1 MSFRMIPKVNR
12 RYVPVLV
19 VLLLC
24 AFAVSS
30 HAQSM
35 DLVGSI
41 QVRGNKRVV
50 DSTIL
55 YYIKTKKGEP
65 ISRSQ
70 IRKDIEQIYN
80 LGQFRD
86 VRVET
91 HPGVDGLDVIFIVE
105 EIPSVG
111 DVILHGNN
119 EVSEDDIREKLTI
132 KRGTTFQDHM
142 LQEVKEQV
150 TLLYHDKGFFLV
162 EVDIN
167 AKLSSENLTNIN
179 IRIREG
185 QKVKIKNI
193 RFVGNKRLPAGKLRD
208 QMETQATTWFSWLD
222 ESGIYKKDILKLDV
236 LRLEGYYQNHG
247 FIRARVLEPQ
257 VKINKRNKTIHIIIS
272 VEEGPQYKVGA
283 IEVQPDD
290 TLTEAEIRKAMKT
303 RKNGIYNVSQVRE
316 DVLSI
321 SDLYSQQ
328 GYAYA
333 DISPKT
339 KINDASRTV
348 DLSIQIDKGR
358 KVYVGQI
365 SVTGNTRTLDNVI
378 RREFRFKEGELF
390 DSEKLKRSKQR
401 INNLQFF
408 EDVKINTRRGKESDL
423 IDIVTTVTERPTG
436 SITVG
441 AGFSSVDSFIF
452 NAGISQNNFLGRG
465 QKIAFSS
472 NLSGRRSDFNLSLTD
487 PHLFDS
493 DLLAGI
499 DVFKRE
505 TNFYSFKKDSA
516 GGGVRFGKSLSE
528 YDWAGINYRL
538 EDVTTSDVDSGE
550 ETAFLKNETR
560 LTSRISPS
568 FVRDTRDDF
577 LNPSTGWRH
586 VVRFD
591 LAGGILGGSDFIRA
605 SYEGTYYRP
614 LIGKLV
620 GALHGEIHWADAY
633 AGDTLPAF
641 ERYFMGGPTSL
652 RGYTV
657 KNVGPKDASGDPIGG
672 NQSLL
677 FNAEVQYPFTKGLRG
692 FLFYDRGNVFGTG
705 SDTTTTD
712 TTWSLSKMRDSIGVG
727 ARFMSPF
734 GPVGFAYG
742 IKLDQAAGEEL
753 GEFHFTA
760 GSAF

>member
-1 MSFRMIPKVNR
+1 
-12 RYVPVLV
+12 
-19 VLLLC
+19 
-24 AFAVSS
+24 
-30 HAQSM
+30 
-35 DLVGSI
+35 
-41 QVRGNKRVV
+41 
-50 DSTIL
+50 
-55 YYIKTKKGEP
+55 
-65 ISRSQ
+65 
-70 IRKDIEQIYN
+70 
-80 LGQFRD
+80 
-86 VRVET
+86 
-91 HPGVDGLDVIFIVE
+91 
-105 EIPSVG
+105 
-111 DVILHGNN
+111 
-119 EVSEDDIREKLTI
+119 
-132 KRGTTFQDHM
+132 
-142 LQEVKEQV
+142 
-150 TLLYHDKGFFLV
+150 
-162 EVDIN
+162 
-167 AKLSSENLTNIN
+167 
-179 IRIREG
+179 
-185 QKVKIKNI
+185 
-193 RFVGNKRLPAGKLRD
+193 
-208 QMETQATTWFSWLD
+208 
-222 ESGIYKKDILKLDV
+222 
-236 LRLEGYYQNHG
+236 LEGYYQNHG

-290 TLTEAEIRKAMKT
+290 TLTEAEIRKAIKT
-303 RKNGIYNVSQVRE
+303 RKNRTYNVSQVRE

-465 QKIAFSS
+465 QKIAFSA

-493 DLLAGI
+493 NLLAGI

-591 LAGGILGGSDFIRA
+591 LAGGILGGSNFTRA
-605 SYEGTYYRP
+605 SYEATYYRP
-614 LIGKLV
+614 LTGKLV

-677 FNAEVQYPFTKGLRG
+677 FNAEVQYPFSKGLRG

-705 SDTTTTD
+705 SDTTATD

-727 ARFMSPF
+727 ARFLSPF

>member
-208 QMETQATTWFSWLD
+208 QMETQAATWISWLD

-290 TLTEAEIRKAMKT
+290 TLTEAEIRKAIKT
-303 RKNGIYNVSQVRE
+303 RKNRTYNVSQVRE

-436 SITVG
+436 SVTVG

-465 QKIAFSS
+465 QKIAFTV
-472 NLSGRRSDFNLSLTD
+472 NLSGRRSDFNLSLTE

-499 DVFKRE
+499 DVFKRK

-568 FVRDTRDDF
+568 FIRDTRDDF

-591 LAGGILGGSDFIRA
+591 LAGGILGGSDFIRT

-614 LIGKLV
+614 FFGKLV

-657 KNVGPKDASGDPIGG
+657 KNVGPRDASGDPVGG

-742 IKLDQAAGEEL
+742 IKLDQVEGEEV

>member
-111 DVILHGNN
+111 DVILRGNN

-208 QMETQATTWFSWLD
+208 QMETQATTWLSWLD

-303 RKNGIYNVSQVRE
+303 RKNRTYNVSQVRE

-333 DISPKT
+333 DVSPKT

-465 QKIAFSS
+465 QKVAFSA
-472 NLSGRRSDFNLSLTD
+472 NLSARRSDFNLSLTD

-538 EDVTTSDVDSGE
+538 EDVTTSDVDPGE

-591 LAGGILGGSDFIRA
+591 LAGGILGGSDFIRS

-742 IKLDQAAGEEL
+742 IKLDQVEGEEA

>member
-41 QVRGNKRVV
+41 QVRGNKRVA

-55 YYIKTKKGEP
+55 YYIKTKKGKP
-65 ISRSQ
+65 ISRSR

-111 DVILHGNN
+111 GIILHGNN

-167 AKLSSENLTNIN
+167 AKLSSENLTNVN

-185 QKVKIKNI
+185 QKVEIKNI

-208 QMETQATTWFSWLD
+208 QMETQAATWISVLD

-272 VEEGPQYKVGA
+272 VEEGPRYKVGA

-290 TLTEAEIRKAMKT
+290 TLTEAEIRNAMKT
-303 RKNGIYNVSQVRE
+303 KRSGIYNVSQVRE

-321 SDLYSQQ
+321 TDLYSQQ
-328 GYAYA
+328 GHAYA
-333 DISPKT
+333 DVSPKT

-348 DLSIQIDKGR
+348 DLSIEIDKGR

-365 SVTGNTRTLDNVI
+365 SMTGNTRTLDNVI

-465 QKIAFSS
+465 QRVAFSA
-472 NLSGRRSDFNLSLTD
+472 NLSARRSDFSLSLTE

-493 DLLAGI
+493 DLLVGI
-499 DVFKRE
+499 DLFNRE
-505 TNFYSFKKDSA
+505 TNFYSFQKDSA

-538 EDVTTSDVDSGE
+538 ENVTVSEVDAGQ

-614 LIGKLV
+614 LIGKLI

-633 AGDTLPAF
+633 AGGTLPGF

-657 KNVGPKDASGDPIGG
+657 KNIGPKDASGDPLGG

-677 FNAEVQYPFTKGLRG
+677 FNAEVQYPFTRGLRG
-692 FLFYDRGNVFGTG
+692 VLFYDRGNVFGAG

-727 ARFMSPF
+727 ARFISPF

-742 IKLDQAAGEEL
+742 IKLDQAAGEES

>member
-1 MSFRMIPKVNR
+1 MSKVNR
-12 RYVPVLV
+12 RPLPILV
-19 VLLLC
+19 VLLLWV
-24 AFAVSS
+24 FAASS
-30 HAQSM
+30 YAQGV
-35 DLVGSI
+35 DIVGSI

-70 IRKDIEQIYN
+70 IRKDIEQIYS

-91 HPGVDGLDVIFIVE
+91 HPSVDGLNVIFIVE
-105 EIPSVG
+105 EISSVG
-111 DVILHGNN
+111 DITLLGNG

-132 KRGTTFQDHM
+132 KRGMTFQDHL

-150 TLLYHDKGFFLV
+150 TLLYHDKGFFF
-162 EVDIN
+162 VDVDTDT
-167 AKLSSENLTNIN
+167 KLSSENLTNIN

-185 QKVKIKNI
+185 KKVKIKNI
-193 RFVGNKRLPAGKLRD
+193 HFVGNKRLSTEDLRD
-208 QMETQATTWFSWLD
+208 QMETQAATWLSWLD
-222 ESGIYKKDILKLDV
+222 ESGIYKKDILKLDM

-247 FIRARVLEPQ
+247 FIRARVLEHEI
-257 VKINKRNKTIHIIIS
+257 KINKRKKAIHIVVS

-283 IEVQPDD
+283 IEVQSDD

-303 RKNGIYNVSQVRE
+303 KKNRVYDVSQVRE

-321 SDLYSQQ
+321 SDLYSRQ

-333 DISPKT
+333 DVTPKT

-358 KVYVGQI
+358 KVYVGEI
-365 SVTGNTRTLDNVI
+365 SVAGNTRTLDSVV
-378 RREFRFKEGELF
+378 RREFRLKEGELF

-401 INNLQFF
+401 LNNLQFF
-408 EDVKINTRRGKESDL
+408 EDVKIDTRRGKESDL

-436 SITVG
+436 SVTVG

-452 NAGISQNNFLGRG
+452 NAGISQDNFLGRG
-465 QKIAFSS
+465 QKVAFSV
-472 NLSGRRSDFNLSLTD
+472 NLSSRKSDFNLSLTD

-493 DLLAGI
+493 DMLAGV
-499 DVFKRE
+499 DAFNRE
-505 TNFYSFKKDSA
+505 TDFYSFTSQNI
-516 GGGVRFGKSLSE
+516 GGGLRFGKSLSE
-528 YDWAGINYRL
+528 YDWAGINYRV
-538 EDVTTSDVDSGE
+538 EDVTVSGVDASE

-577 LNPSTGWRH
+577 LNPSSGWRH
-586 VVRFD
+586 VVRFE
-591 LAGGILGGSDFIRA
+591 LAGGILGGSNFIRS
-605 SYEGTYYRP
+605 SYETTYYRP
-614 LIGKLV
+614 LMGKLV
-620 GALHGEIHWADAY
+620 GALHGEINWADAY
-633 AGDTLPAF
+633 AGDTLPGF

-677 FNAEVQYPFTKGLRG
+677 LNAEVQYPFTKGLRG
-692 FLFYDRGNVFGTG
+692 FIFYDRGNLFGVG
-705 SDTTTTD
+705 DDTSTTA
-712 TTWSLSKMRDSIGVG
+712 TTWSLSKMRDSIGAGV
-727 ARFMSPF
+727 RFLSPF

-742 IKLDQAAGEEL
+742 IKLDQAAGEEA
-753 GEFHFTA
+753 GEFHFVA
-760 GSAF
+760 GNAF

>member
-35 DLVGSI
+35 DLVGSV

-55 YYIKTKKGEP
+55 YYIKTKKGKP
-65 ISRSQ
+65 ISRSR

-105 EIPSVG
+105 EISSIG

-208 QMETQATTWFSWLD
+208 QMETQAATWISVLD

-272 VEEGPQYKVGA
+272 VEEGPRYKVGA

-290 TLTEAEIRKAMKT
+290 TLTEAEIRNAMKT
-303 RKNGIYNVSQVRE
+303 KRSGIYNVSQVRE

-321 SDLYSQQ
+321 TDLYSQQ
-328 GYAYA
+328 GHAYA
-333 DISPKT
+333 DVSPKT

-348 DLSIQIDKGR
+348 DLSIEIDKGR

-365 SVTGNTRTLDNVI
+365 SMTGNTRTLDNVI

-408 EDVKINTRRGKESDL
+408 EDIKINTRRGKESDL

-465 QKIAFSS
+465 QRVAFSA
-472 NLSGRRSDFNLSLTD
+472 NLSSRKSDFNLSLTD
-487 PHLFDS
+487 PRVFDS
-493 DLLAGI
+493 NLLAGV

-505 TNFYSFKKDSA
+505 MDFYSFKKGSA
-516 GGGVRFGKSLSE
+516 GGGLRFGKSLSE
-528 YDWAGINYRL
+528 YDWAGVNYRV
-538 EDVTTSDVDSGE
+538 EDVTVSEVDTVE
-550 ETAFLKNETR
+550 ETAFLKNEAR

-568 FVRDTRDDF
+568 FIRDTRDDF

-591 LAGGILGGSDFIRA
+591 LAGGILGGSDFIRS
-605 SYEGTYYRP
+605 SYEATYYRP
-614 LIGKLV
+614 LFGKLV

-641 ERYFMGGPTSL
+641 ERYFMGGPASL

-657 KNVGPKDASGDPIGG
+657 KNVGPKDGSGDPLGG

-692 FLFYDRGNVFGTG
+692 FIFYDRGNVFGVG
-705 SDTTTTD
+705 DDTTTTD
-712 TTWSLSKMRDSIGVG
+712 TTWSLSKMRDSVG
-727 ARFMSPF
+727 AGVRFLSPF

-742 IKLDQAAGEEL
+742 IKLDQATGEEA

-760 GSAF
+760 GSV

>member
-1 MSFRMIPKVNR
+1 MWV
-12 RYVPVLV
+12 
-19 VLLLC
+19 
-24 AFAVSS
+24 FAVSS
-30 HAQSM
+30 YAQGV
-35 DLVGSI
+35 DIVGSV

-65 ISRSQ
+65 LSRSQ
-70 IRKDIEQIYN
+70 VRRDIEQIYS

-105 EIPSVG
+105 EISSVG
-111 DVILHGNN
+111 DILLHGND

-132 KRGTTFQDHM
+132 KRGTTFQDHL

-162 EVDIN
+162 NVNIN
-167 AKLSSENLTNIN
+167 TKLSPENLTNVN
-179 IRIREG
+179 IHIREG
-185 QKVKIKNI
+185 RKVEIKSI
-193 RFVGNKRLPAGKLRD
+193 LFAGNKRLSAEDLRD
-208 QMETQATTWFSWLD
+208 QMETQAASWLSWLD
-222 ESGIYKKDILKLDV
+222 ESGIYKKDVLKLDM
-236 LRLEGYYQNHG
+236 LRLEGYYQDHG
-247 FIRARVLEPQ
+247 FIRARVLEPEI
-257 VKINKRNKTIHIIIS
+257 KINKRKKAIHIIVS

-283 IEVQPDD
+283 IEVQSDD

-303 RKNGIYNVSQVRE
+303 KRNRVYNVSQVRE
-316 DVLSI
+316 DILSI
-321 SDLYSQQ
+321 SDLYSRQ
-328 GYAYA
+328 GHAYA
-333 DISPKT
+333 DVSPKT
-339 KINDASRTV
+339 KINDTSRTV

-365 SVTGNTRTLDNVI
+365 SVAGNTRTLDNVI
-378 RREFRFKEGELF
+378 RREFRLKEGELF

-401 INNLQFF
+401 INNLRFF
-408 EDVKINTRRGKESDL
+408 EDVKIDTRRGKESDL
-423 IDIVTTVTERPTG
+423 IDIATTVTERPTG
-436 SITVG
+436 SVTVG

-452 NAGISQNNFLGRG
+452 NAGISQDNFLGRG
-465 QKIAFSS
+465 QRVAFSV
-472 NLSGRRSDFNLSLTD
+472 NLSARKSDFNLSLTD
-487 PHLFDS
+487 PHVFDS

-499 DVFKRE
+499 DAFNRD
-505 TNFYSFKKDSA
+505 TDFFSFKSKNT
-516 GGGVRFGKSLSE
+516 GGGLRLGKSLNE
-528 YDWAGINYRL
+528 YDWAGINYRV
-538 EDVTTSDVDSGE
+538 ENVTVSDVDSGE

-568 FVRDTRDDF
+568 FIRDTRDDF

-586 VVRFD
+586 VVRFE
-591 LAGGILGGSDFIRA
+591 LAGGILGGSDFIRS
-605 SYEGTYYRP
+605 SYEATYYRP
-614 LIGKLV
+614 LFGKLV
-620 GALHGEIHWADAY
+620 GALHGEVHWADAY

-657 KNVGPKDASGDPIGG
+657 KNIGPKDSSGDPIGG

-692 FLFYDRGNVFGTG
+692 FLFYDRGNLFGVG
-705 SDTTTTD
+705 DDISTTAS
-712 TTWSLSKMRDSIGVG
+712 TWSLSKMRDSVGVG
-727 ARFMSPF
+727 ARFLSPF

-742 IKLDQAAGEEL
+742 IKLDQATGEEA

>member
-1 MSFRMIPKVNR
+1 MPI
-12 RYVPVLV
+12 LV
-19 VLLLC
+19 VLLLWV
-24 AFAVSS
+24 FAASS
-30 HAQSM
+30 YAQGV
-35 DLVGSI
+35 DIVGSI

-70 IRKDIEQIYN
+70 IRKDIEQIYS

-91 HPGVDGLDVIFIVE
+91 HPSVDGLNVIFIVE
-105 EIPSVG
+105 EISSVG
-111 DVILHGNN
+111 DITLLGNG

-132 KRGTTFQDHM
+132 KRGMTFQDHL

-150 TLLYHDKGFFLV
+150 TLLYHDKGFFF
-162 EVDIN
+162 VDVDTDT
-167 AKLSSENLTNIN
+167 KLSSENLTNIN

-185 QKVKIKNI
+185 KKVKIKNI
-193 RFVGNKRLPAGKLRD
+193 HFVGNKRLSTEDLRD
-208 QMETQATTWFSWLD
+208 QMETQAATWLSWLD
-222 ESGIYKKDILKLDV
+222 ESGIYKKDILKLDM

-247 FIRARVLEPQ
+247 FIRARVLEHEI
-257 VKINKRNKTIHIIIS
+257 KINKRKKAIHIVVS

-283 IEVQPDD
+283 IEVQSDD

-303 RKNGIYNVSQVRE
+303 KKNRVYDVSQVRE

-321 SDLYSQQ
+321 SDLYSRQ

-333 DISPKT
+333 DVTPKT

-358 KVYVGQI
+358 KVYVGEI
-365 SVTGNTRTLDNVI
+365 SVAGNTRTLDSVV
-378 RREFRFKEGELF
+378 RREFRLKEGELF

-401 INNLQFF
+401 LNNLQFF
-408 EDVKINTRRGKESDL
+408 EDVKIDTRRGKESDL

-436 SITVG
+436 SVTVG

-452 NAGISQNNFLGRG
+452 NAGISQDNFLGRG
-465 QKIAFSS
+465 QKVAFSV
-472 NLSGRRSDFNLSLTD
+472 NLSSRKSDFNLSLTD

-493 DLLAGI
+493 DMLAGV
-499 DVFKRE
+499 DAFNRE
-505 TNFYSFKKDSA
+505 TDFYSFTSQNI
-516 GGGVRFGKSLSE
+516 GGGLRFGKSLSE
-528 YDWAGINYRL
+528 YDWAGINYRV
-538 EDVTTSDVDSGE
+538 EDVTVSGVDASE

-577 LNPSTGWRH
+577 LNPSSGWRH
-586 VVRFD
+586 VVRFE
-591 LAGGILGGSDFIRA
+591 LAGGILGGSNFIRS
-605 SYEGTYYRP
+605 SYETTYYRP
-614 LIGKLV
+614 LMGKLV

-652 RGYTV
+652 RGYTI
-657 KNVGPKDASGDPIGG
+657 KNIGPKDASGDPIGG

-692 FLFYDRGNVFGTG
+692 FIFYDRGNLFGVG
-705 SDTTTTD
+705 DDTSTTA
-712 TTWSLSKMRDSIGVG
+712 TTWSLSKMRDSIGAGV
-727 ARFMSPF
+727 RFLSPF

-742 IKLDQAAGEEL
+742 IKLDQAAGEEA
-753 GEFHFTA
+753 GEFHFVA
-760 GSAF
+760 GNAF

>member
-1 MSFRMIPKVNR
+1 MNR
-12 RYVPVLV
+12 RPLPILV
-19 VLLLC
+19 VLLLWV
-24 AFAVSS
+24 FAASS
-30 HAQSM
+30 YAQGV
-35 DLVGSI
+35 DIVGSI

-70 IRKDIEQIYN
+70 IRKDIEQIYS

-91 HPGVDGLDVIFIVE
+91 HPSVDGLNVIFIVE
-105 EIPSVG
+105 EISSVG
-111 DVILHGNN
+111 DITLLGNG

-132 KRGTTFQDHM
+132 KRGMTFQDHL

-150 TLLYHDKGFFLV
+150 TLLYHDKGFFF
-162 EVDIN
+162 VDVDTDT
-167 AKLSSENLTNIN
+167 KLSSENLTNIN

-185 QKVKIKNI
+185 KKVKIKNI
-193 RFVGNKRLPAGKLRD
+193 HFVGNKRLSTEDLRD
-208 QMETQATTWFSWLD
+208 QMETQAATWLSWLD
-222 ESGIYKKDILKLDV
+222 ESGIYKKDILKLDM

-247 FIRARVLEPQ
+247 FIRARVLEHEI
-257 VKINKRNKTIHIIIS
+257 KINKRKKAIHIVVS

-283 IEVQPDD
+283 IEVQSDD

-303 RKNGIYNVSQVRE
+303 KKNRVYDVSQVRE

-321 SDLYSQQ
+321 SDLYSRQ

-333 DISPKT
+333 DVTPKT

-358 KVYVGQI
+358 KVYVGEI
-365 SVTGNTRTLDNVI
+365 SVAGNTRTLDSVV
-378 RREFRFKEGELF
+378 RREFRLKEGELF

-401 INNLQFF
+401 LNNLQFF
-408 EDVKINTRRGKESDL
+408 EDVKIDTRRGKESDL

-436 SITVG
+436 SVTVG

-452 NAGISQNNFLGRG
+452 NAGISQDNFLGRG
-465 QKIAFSS
+465 QKVAFSV
-472 NLSGRRSDFNLSLTD
+472 NLSSRKSDFNLSLTD

-493 DLLAGI
+493 DMLAGV
-499 DVFKRE
+499 DAFNRE
-505 TNFYSFKKDSA
+505 TDFYSFTSQNI
-516 GGGVRFGKSLSE
+516 GGGLRFGKSLSE
-528 YDWAGINYRL
+528 YDWAGINYRV
-538 EDVTTSDVDSGE
+538 EDVTVSGVDASE

-577 LNPSTGWRH
+577 LNPSSGWRH
-586 VVRFD
+586 VVRFE
-591 LAGGILGGSDFIRA
+591 LAGGILGGSNFIRS
-605 SYEGTYYRP
+605 SYETTYYRP
-614 LIGKLV
+614 LMGKLV
-620 GALHGEIHWADAY
+620 GALHGEINWADAY
-633 AGDTLPAF
+633 AGDTLPGF

-677 FNAEVQYPFTKGLRG
+677 LNAEVQYPFTKGLRG
-692 FLFYDRGNVFGTG
+692 FIFYDRGNLFGVG
-705 SDTTTTD
+705 DDTSTTA
-712 TTWSLSKMRDSIGVG
+712 TTWSLSKMRDSIGAGV
-727 ARFMSPF
+727 RFLSPF

-742 IKLDQAAGEEL
+742 IKLDQAAGEEA
-753 GEFHFTA
+753 GEFHFVA
-760 GSAF
+760 GNAF

>member
-1 MSFRMIPKVNR
+1 MPKVNR
-12 RYVPVLV
+12 GFLPILV
-19 VLLLC
+19 VLLLWV
-24 AFAVSS
+24 FAASS

-41 QVRGNKRVV
+41 QVQGNKRVV

-65 ISRSQ
+65 ISRNQ
-70 IRKDIEQIYN
+70 IREDIEQIYG

-111 DVILHGNN
+111 DVILHGND
-119 EVSEDDIREKLTI
+119 EISEDDILEKLTI
-132 KRGTTFQDHM
+132 KRGMTFQDHM
-142 LQEVKEQV
+142 LQEVKEQI
-150 TLLYHDKGFFLV
+150 TLLYHDKGFFLID
-162 EVDIN
+162 VDIST
-167 AKLSSENLTNIN
+167 KLSSENLTNLD

-185 QKVKIKNI
+185 KKVKIKKI
-193 RFVGNKRLPAGKLRD
+193 HFVGNKRIPAKDLHD
-208 QMETQATTWFSWLD
+208 QIETQAETWLSWFD

-236 LRLEGYYQNHG
+236 LRLEGYYQDRG
-247 FIRARVLEPQ
+247 FIRARVLEPKI
-257 VKINKRNKTIHIIIS
+257 KINKRNKIIS
-272 VEEGPQYKVGA
+272 IVISIEEGPQYKVGT
-283 IEVQPDD
+283 IEVKSDD
-290 TLTEAEIRKAMKT
+290 TLTEAEIRKTMKT
-303 RKNGIYNVSQVRE
+303 KRNKVYNVSRVRE

-333 DISPKT
+333 DVNPVT
-339 KINDASRTV
+339 KINDASRTA
-348 DLSIQIDKGR
+348 DLSIQVDKGR

-365 SVTGNTRTLDNVI
+365 SVMGNTRTLDNVI
-378 RREFRFKEGELF
+378 RREFRLKEGELF

-401 INNLQFF
+401 LNNLQFF
-408 EDVKINTRRGKESDL
+408 EDVKLDTRRGEESDL

-436 SITVG
+436 SVTVG

-465 QKIAFSS
+465 QKVAFSV
-472 NLSGRRSDFNLSLTD
+472 NLSSRKSDFNLSLTD
-487 PHLFDS
+487 PHVFDS

-499 DVFKRE
+499 DAFNRD
-505 TNFYSFKKDSA
+505 TNFFSFQSKNT

-528 YDWAGINYRL
+528 YDWAGLNYRL
-538 EDVTTSDVDSGE
+538 ESVKVSEVDSGE

-560 LTSRISPS
+560 LTSRISPA
-568 FVRDTRDDF
+568 FIRDTRDDY
-577 LNPSTGWRH
+577 LNPSSGWRH

-591 LAGGILGGSDFIRA
+591 LAGGVLGGTSFIR
-605 SYEGTYYRP
+605 STYEATHYRP
-614 LIGKLV
+614 LFGKFV

-633 AGDTLPAF
+633 AGDNLPAF
-641 ERYFMGGPTSL
+641 ERYFMGGPSSL
-652 RGYTV
+652 RGYTM

-677 FNAEVQYPFTKGLRG
+677 LNAEVQYPFTKGLRG
-692 FLFYDRGNVFGTG
+692 FLFYDRGNVFGVG
-705 SDTTTTD
+705 SDTTKTA
-712 TTWSLSKMRDSIGVG
+712 TTWSLSKMRDSVGVG
-727 ARFMSPF
+727 ARFLSPF

-742 IKLDQAAGEEL
+742 IKLDQAAGEEAS
-753 GEFHFTA
+753 EFHFTA

>member
-303 RKNGIYNVSQVRE
+303 RKNVSYNVSQVRE

-465 QKIAFSS
+465 QKIAFSA

-591 LAGGILGGSDFIRA
+591 LAGGILGGSNFTRA
-605 SYEGTYYRP
+605 SYEATYYRP
-614 LIGKLV
+614 LTGKLV

>member
-465 QKIAFSS
+465 QKIAFSA
-472 NLSGRRSDFNLSLTD
+472 NLSARRTDFNLSLTD

-528 YDWAGINYRL
+528 YDWVGINYRL

-591 LAGGILGGSDFIRA
+591 LAGGILGGSDFIRS

>member
-1 MSFRMIPKVNR
+1 MPKVKWR
-12 RYVPVLV
+12 PLPILVV
-19 VLLLC
+19 VLLW

-30 HAQSM
+30 YAQGV
-35 DLVGSI
+35 DIVGSVE
-41 QVRGNKRVV
+41 VRGNKRVV

-65 ISRSQ
+65 LSRSQ
-70 IRKDIEQIYN
+70 VRKDIEQIYN

-91 HPGVDGLDVIFIVE
+91 QSGVDGLDVIFIVE

-111 DVILHGNN
+111 DIILRGND
-119 EVSEDDIREKLTI
+119 EVSEDDILEKLTI
-132 KRGTTFQDHM
+132 KRGMTFQDHM

-162 EVDIN
+162 DVNIN
-167 AKLSSENLTNIN
+167 TKLSPENLTNIN
-179 IRIREG
+179 IHIREG
-185 QKVKIKNI
+185 RKVEIKSI
-193 RFVGNKRLPAGKLRD
+193 RFVGNKRLSAEDLRD
-208 QMETQATTWFSWLD
+208 QMETQAASWLSWLD

-236 LRLEGYYQNHG
+236 LRLEGYYQDHG
-247 FIRARVLEPQ
+247 FIRARVSEPKI
-257 VKINKRNKTIHIIIS
+257 KINKRNKTIHIVIP

-283 IEVQPDD
+283 IEVQSDD
-290 TLTEAEIRKAMKT
+290 TLTEAEIRKTMKT
-303 RKNGIYNVSQVRE
+303 KRNAIYSVSQVRE
-316 DVLSI
+316 DILNI
-321 SDLYSQQ
+321 TDLYSQQ
-328 GYAYA
+328 GHAYA
-333 DISPKT
+333 DVNPKT
-339 KINDASRTV
+339 KINDTSRTV

-358 KVYVGQI
+358 KIYVGQI
-365 SVTGNTRTLDNVI
+365 SVAGNTRTLDNVI
-378 RREFRFKEGELF
+378 RREFRLKEGELF
-390 DSEKLKRSKQR
+390 DSKKLKRSKQR

-408 EDVKINTRRGKESDL
+408 EDVKIDTRRGKESDL

-465 QKIAFSS
+465 HKVALSA
-472 NLSGRRSDFNLSLTD
+472 NLSSRRSDFNISLTD

-499 DVFKRE
+499 DAFKRE
-505 TNFYSFKKDSA
+505 TNYYSFKSDSS
-516 GGGVRFGKSLSE
+516 GSGLRFGKSLSE

-538 EDVTTSDVDSGE
+538 EDVTVSDVDAGE

-591 LAGGILGGSDFIRA
+591 LAGGILGGSNFTRA
-605 SYEGTYYRP
+605 SYEATYYRP
-614 LIGKLV
+614 LTGKLV

-633 AGDTLPAF
+633 AGDTLPGF

-657 KNVGPKDASGDPIGG
+657 KNIGPKDASGDPIGG

-692 FLFYDRGNVFGTG
+692 FLFYDRGNLFGAG
-705 SDTTTTD
+705 DDTTTTA

-727 ARFMSPF
+727 ARFLSPF

-742 IKLDQAAGEEL
+742 IKLDQATGEEA